1 MGRKPL
7 NRENM
12 DERTRIRLDRQLI
25 TAKEYYLKNK
35 EKVLKKSA
43 ELNLVRSEE
52 MRKNALTGKEEE
64 NTGKHGPAR
73 NIRLSEKQNKIKLKI
88 FIIL

>member
-52 MRKNALTGKEEE
+52 MRKM
-64 NTGKHGPAR
+64 
-73 NIRLSEKQNKIKLKI
+73 RLLEKKRKILGNMDLPEILDYLKNRI
-88 FIIL
+88 K